1 MTEIAQERARGLKV
15 LLTLLK
21 VTVSLG
27 LVVLIVYKAGFAET
41 VAKLRTASIF
51 WLTMAFASYFLGV
64 FFRAWRWKG
73 LLEALGVKAQLGR
86 LSWLYLIGFFFN
98 QLIPTGVGGD
108 AMRVYMLAKDGAG
121 GTLSANSVIIDR
133 TAGLYSLL
141 LMGSVAMLVRPGL
154 APQSVALLLGG
165 MTVGVSAGLALLL
178 WSAGRLN
185 LERLPE
191 FARGRIGQ
199 IAGKFYA
206 SFAAYSWV
214 ALARAMAISIL
225 FNLLLI
231 LTNVFLARAFAV
243 DVSLW
248 HIFFFVPLISATLL
262 LPISVNGA
270 GTREW
275 AYVYLFGQV
284 GVAADAALAMSLSLY
299 GLNLALGVMGGV
311 CFAVHT
317 LQEEREER
325 EKSGEK

>member
-1 MTEIAQERARGLKV
+1 M
-15 LLTLLK
+15 
-21 VTVSLG
+21 
-27 LVVLIVYKAGFAET
+27 LIVYKAGFTET
-41 VAKLRTASIF
+41 VAKLRTASLF
-51 WLTMAFASYFLGV
+51 WLMMAFGVYFLGV
-64 FFRAWRWKG
+64 FFRAWRWRG
-73 LLEALGVKAQLGR
+73 LLEALGVKVTLGR

-108 AMRVYMLAKDGAG
+108 AMRVYLLAKDGTG
-121 GTLSANSVIIDR
+121 GALSASSVIIDR
-133 TAGLYSLL
+133 AAGLYSLL

-165 MTVGVSAGLALLL
+165 MTIGVTTGLVLLL
-178 WSAGRLN
+178 WSAGRLS

-191 FARGRIGQ
+191 FARGKVGRMV
-199 IAGKFYA
+199 GKFYT
-206 SFAAYSWV
+206 SFAAYSWT
-214 ALARAMAISIL
+214 ALAQAMGVSVL

-248 HIFFFVPLISATLL
+248 HIFFFVPIISATLL

-299 GLNLALGVMGGV
+299 GLNLALAVMGGV
-311 CFAVHT
+311 CFVIHS
-317 LQEEREER
+317 LQKE
-325 EKSGEK
+325 